1 MTAGIFTQNRYT
13 DLHSHYRTH
22 CGSASPMKYRSG
34 VRRTQKI
41 EKKISESH
49 PGSSV
54 WLRPI
59 TP

>member
-22 CGSASPMKYRSG
+22 CGSASPMKYRSR

-41 EKKISESH
+41 EKKFQNLTLAL
-49 PGSSV
+49 PFGFG
-54 WLRPI
+54 P
-59 TP
+59 